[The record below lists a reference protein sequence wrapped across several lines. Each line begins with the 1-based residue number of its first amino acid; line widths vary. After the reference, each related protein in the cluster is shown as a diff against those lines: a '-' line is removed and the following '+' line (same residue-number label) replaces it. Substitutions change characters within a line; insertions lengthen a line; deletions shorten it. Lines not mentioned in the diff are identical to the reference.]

1 MKYLITGASGHVGKC
16 LVDTLLK
23 QNASIRVLVL
33 PGEVYQYK
41 GVEITYGDVTKK
53 ETLIP
58 FFINEDKE
66 DLILIHLAA
75 IISIFQKGNPRVRLV
90 NVIGTQNVMDL
101 ALSNNVKK
109 VIHVSSVHA
118 LSQGDKNHLFK
129 EQTIFYPERVNG
141 QYAKSK
147 AEANNYVMSLIHKDL
162 PAIIV
167 HPSGIIG
174 PYDDG
179 HSHLVALLM
188 EYFNGKLTS
197 IVKGGYDFV
206 DVRDVVDGILKAVDK
221 GRVGE
226 CYILSNRY
234 YSIQEILNIASEV
247 TGKKPIKRVLPS
259 WFVKIFAP
267 IAEIWY
273 KIRKKTPL
281 FTKYAISTINSKE
294 RFSHEKADKE
304 LDYTNRDIKN
314 TVKSTYDY
322 LKNNDAIK

>member
-1 MKYLITGASGHVGKC
+1 MS
-16 LVDTLLK
+16 
-23 QNASIRVLVL
+23 
-33 PGEVYQYK
+33 
-41 GVEITYGDVTKK
+41 
-53 ETLIP
+53 
-58 FFINEDKE
+58 
-66 DLILIHLAA
+66 
-75 IISIFQKGNPRVRLV
+75 
-90 NVIGTQNVMDL
+90 
-101 ALSNNVKK
+101 KK

-118 LSQGDKNHLFK
+118 LSEGDRDHLLK

-147 AEANNYVMSLIHKDL
+147 AEANNYVMSLIQNGL

-179 HSHLVALLM
+179 HSHLVALLK
-188 EYFNGKLTS
+188 EYYNGKLTS

-206 DVRDVVDGILKAVDK
+206 DVRDVVDGILKAIDK

-234 YSIQEILNIASEV
+234 YSIREIINIASKI

-281 FTKYAISTINSKE
+281 FTKYAISTINNKD
-294 RFSHEKADKE
+294 RFSHEKANRE
-304 LDYTNRDIKN
+304 LGYSNRNIEDTIKD
-314 TVKSTYDY
+314 SYDY
-322 LKNNDAIK
+322 LQRLTS

>member
-23 QNASIRVLVL
+23 QKASIRVLVL
-33 PGEVYQYK
+33 PGEVYPYK
-41 GVEITYGDVTKK
+41 GVEIIYGDVTKK

-58 FFINEDKE
+58 FFANEDKE
-66 DLILIHLAA
+66 DFILIHLAA
-75 IISIFQKGNPRVRLV
+75 IISIFQKGNPRVHLV

-101 ALSNNVKK
+101 ALVSHVKK

-118 LSQGDKNHLFK
+118 LSEGDRDHLLK
-129 EQTIFYPERVNG
+129 EQTIFYPERLNG

-147 AEANNYVMSLIHKDL
+147 AEANNYVMSLIQNGL

-179 HSHLVALLM
+179 HSHLVALLK
-188 EYFNGKLTS
+188 EYYNGKLTS

-206 DVRDVVDGILKAVDK
+206 DVRDVVDGILKAIDK

-234 YSIQEILNIASEV
+234 YSIREIINIASKI

-281 FTKYAISTINSKE
+281 FTKYAISTINNKD
-294 RFSHEKADKE
+294 RFSHEKANRE
-304 LDYTNRDIKN
+304 LGYSNRNIEDTIKD
-314 TVKSTYDY
+314 SYDY
-322 LKNNDAIK
+322 LQRLTS

>member
-23 QNASIRVLVL
+23 QKASIRVLVL
-33 PGEVYQYK
+33 PGEVYPYK
-41 GVEITYGDVTKK
+41 GVEIIYGDVTKK

-58 FFINEDKE
+58 FFANEDKE

-75 IISIFQKGNPRVRLV
+75 IISIFQKGNPRVHLV

-101 ALSNNVKK
+101 ALVSHVKK

-118 LSQGDKNHLFK
+118 LSEGDRDHLLK

-147 AEANNYVMSLIHKDL
+147 AEANNYVMSLIQNGL

-179 HSHLVALLM
+179 HSHLVALLK
-188 EYFNGKLTS
+188 EYYNGKLTS

-206 DVRDVVDGILKAVDK
+206 DVRDVVDGILKAIDK

-234 YSIQEILNIASEV
+234 YSIREIINIASKI

-273 KIRKKTPL
+273 KIRKKAPL
-281 FTKYAISTINSKE
+281 FTKYAISTINNKD
-294 RFSHEKADKE
+294 RFSHEKANRE
-304 LDYTNRDIKN
+304 LGYSNRNIEDTIKD
-314 TVKSTYDY
+314 SYDY
-322 LKNNDAIK
+322 LQRLTS

>member
-23 QNASIRVLVL
+23 QKASIRVLVL
-33 PGEVYQYK
+33 PGEVYPYK
-41 GVEITYGDVTKK
+41 GVEIIYGDVTKK

-58 FFINEDKE
+58 FFANEDKE

-75 IISIFQKGNPRVRLV
+75 IISIYKKGNPRVRLV
-90 NVIGTQNVMDL
+90 NVVGTQNVMDL
-101 ALSNNVKK
+101 ALANHVKK
-109 VIHVSSVHA
+109 IIHVSSVHA
-118 LSQGDKNHLFK
+118 LSEGDRDHLLK

-147 AEANNYVMSLIHKDL
+147 AEANNYVMSLIQNGL

-179 HSHLVALLM
+179 HSHLVALLK
-188 EYFNGKLTS
+188 EYYNGKLTS

-206 DVRDVVDGILKAVDK
+206 DVRDVVDGILKAIDK

-234 YSIQEILNIASEV
+234 YSIREIINIASKI

-281 FTKYAISTINSKE
+281 FTKYAISTINNKD
-294 RFSHEKADKE
+294 RFSHEKANRE
-304 LDYTNRDIKN
+304 LGYSNRNIEDTIKD
-314 TVKSTYDY
+314 SYDY
-322 LKNNDAIK
+322 LQRLTS

>member
-23 QNASIRVLVL
+23 KKASIRVLVL
-33 PGEVYQYK
+33 PGEVYPYK
-41 GVEITYGDVTKK
+41 GVETIYGDVTKK

-58 FFINEDKE
+58 FFENEDKE

-75 IISIFQKGNPRVRLV
+75 IISIFQKGDQRVRLV
-90 NVIGTQNVMDL
+90 NVIGTQNVMEL
-101 ALSNNVKK
+101 ALTNHVKK

-118 LSQGDKNHLFK
+118 LSEGDKNHLFK
-129 EQTIFYPERVNG
+129 EQIVFYPERVNG

-147 AEANNYVMSLIHKDL
+147 AEANNFVMSLIQKGL

-174 PYDDG
+174 PFDDG
-179 HSHLVALLM
+179 YSHLVALLKD
-188 EYFNGKLTS
+188 YYDGKLTS

-206 DVRDVVDGILKAVDK
+206 DVRDVVDGILKTIEK
-221 GRVGE
+221 GRIGE

-281 FTKYAISTINSKE
+281 FTKCAISTVDSKD
-294 RFSHEKADKE
+294 RFSHDKANKE
-304 LDYTNRDIKN
+304 LDYTNRDIKD
-314 TVKSTYDY
+314 TIKDTYNY
-322 LKNNDAIK
+322 LQR

>member
-23 QNASIRVLVL
+23 QKASIRVLVL
-33 PGEVYQYK
+33 PGEVYPYK
-41 GVEITYGDVTKK
+41 GVEVFFGDVTKK
-53 ETLIP
+53 ETLVP
-58 FFINEDKE
+58 FFANEDKE
-66 DLILIHLAA
+66 DLVLIHLAA
-75 IISIFQKGNPRVRLV
+75 IISIYQKGDPRVHLV
-90 NVIGTQNVMDL
+90 NVVGTQNVMDL
-101 ALSNNVKK
+101 AFFNHVKK

-118 LSQGDKNHLFK
+118 LSEGDKNHLFK
-129 EQTIFYPERVNG
+129 EQTTFYPERVNG

-147 AEANNYVMSLIHKDL
+147 AEANNYVMSLIKKGL

-179 HSHLVALLM
+179 HSHLVALLKD
-188 EYFNGKLTS
+188 YYDGRLTS

-206 DVRDVVDGILKAVDK
+206 DVRDVVDGILKAVEK

-234 YSIQEILNIASEV
+234 YSIREILNIASEV

-259 WFVKIFAP
+259 WFVNIFTP
-267 IAEIWY
+267 LAEMWY
-273 KIRKKTPL
+273 KIRKKPPL
-281 FTKYAISTINSKE
+281 FTKYAISTVDSKD

-304 LDYTNRDIKN
+304 LGYTNRKIEN
-314 TVKSTYDY
+314 TINDTYKY
-322 LKNNDAIK
+322 LATK